1 MKLRSQSMDL
11 ALAWNRVAH
20 SRRLQ
25 RGMGLIE
32 ALVGLAVGLVVAL
45 SVFQVYATWDG
56 RQRTSVA
63 KAEGLS
69 QGALAAYLLE
79 RDLQQAGWGLSNVR
93 AAANCP
99 LQGVDGFNAG
109 GVVSPVLLPVQIRNL
124 GNNNDDLVILYGNSA
139 LRTLHAG
146 ISSGGVQS
154 NTMTLQQG
162 ASGGFLVNDRVLLH
176 DGGSVCW
183 LGGTITQVNNTLD
196 QIVLDGLPPT
206 NVDTLLNMGNAPSLN
221 HWSVMAQTGNN
232 VAGAS
237 ALFQLQRLQQL
248 PGFLPGYA
256 PPPQAAAMA
265 DGIVGLQAQYG
276 GTDGT
281 GGIIWQPRAQT
292 NVMNANASFN
302 WTTVVAIRFGV
313 LSRNEQFEA
322 PVNGVFVTPNQ
333 PVWSGGAFGVTDI
346 QNLQG
351 PTAVW
356 NNYRYQ
362 VHEGVVALRNSTWGQ
377 RVPQ

>member
-11 ALAWNRVAH
+11 ALALNRVVH

-79 RDLQQAGWGLSNVR
+79 RDLQQAGWGLSNVGG
-93 AAANCP
+93 AANCP
-99 LQGVDGFNAG
+99 LQGVTPFNAG
-109 GVVSPVLLPVQIRNL
+109 GVGSPVLLPVQIRNL
-124 GNNNDDLVILYGNSA
+124 GNNDDLVILYGNAA

-146 ISSGGVQS
+146 IASGGVQGS
-154 NTMTLQQG
+154 TLTLRTG
-162 ASGGFLVNDRVLLH
+162 DSGGFLINDRVLLH
-176 DGGSVCW
+176 NVGNVCT
-183 LGGTITQVNNTLD
+183 LGGAITQVNNTTD
-196 QIVLDGLPPT
+196 QIVVDGLPPT
-206 NVDTLLNMGNAPSLN
+206 NVDTLLNMGPAPSLN
-221 HWSVMAQTGNN
+221 HWSVMTQTGNN

-237 ALFQLQRLQQL
+237 ALFLQNR
-248 PGFLPGYA
+248 A
-256 PPPQAAAMA
+256 PAAPQPQAAAMA

-276 GTDGT
+276 VTDGL

-292 NVMNANASFN
+292 NVTNANANFD
-302 WTTVVAIRFGV
+302 WTTVVAIRFGI

-322 PVNGVFVTPNQ
+322 PVNGVSVTPNQ
-333 PVWSGGAFGVTDI
+333 PAWIGGAFGVANI

-362 VHEGVVALRNSTWGQ
+362 VNEGVVALRNSTWGQ

>member
-1 MKLRSQSMDL
+1 MKIRSQSMGL

-25 RGMGLIE
+25 RGLGLIE

-79 RDLQQAGWGLSNVR
+79 RDLQQAGWGLSNVG

-109 GVVSPVLLPVQIRNL
+109 GVVSPMLLPVQIRNL
-124 GNNNDDLVILYGNSA
+124 GNNDDLVILYGNSA
-139 LRTLHAG
+139 FRTLHAG
-146 ISSGGVQS
+146 ISSGGVQN
-154 NTMTLQQG
+154 NTLTLQQG

-176 DGGSVCW
+176 NGGGVCW
-183 LGGTITQVNNTLD
+183 LGGAITQVNNTTD
-196 QIVLDGLPPT
+196 QIVVGGLLQPPT
-206 NVDTLLNMGNAPSLN
+206 NVDTLLNMGPAPSLN

-237 ALFQLQRLQQL
+237 ALFLQNRA
-248 PGFLPGYA
+248 PAA

-276 GTDGT
+276 VTDGA
-281 GGIIWQPRAQT
+281 GGITWQPRAQT
-292 NVMNANASFN
+292 NVMNVNAGFN
-302 WTTVVAIRFGV
+302 WGTVVAIRFGI

-322 PVNGVFVTPNQ
+322 PVNGVPVTPNQ
-333 PVWSGGAFGVTDI
+333 PVWSGGPFGVGNI

-351 PTAVW
+351 QTAVW

>member
-1 MKLRSQSMDL
+1 MGLVL
-11 ALAWNRVAH
+11 ARNRPAH

-25 RGMGLIE
+25 RGLGLIE
-32 ALVGLAVGLVVAL
+32 TLVGLAVGLVVAL

-79 RDLQQAGWGLSNVR
+79 RDLQQAGWGLSNVG

-109 GVVSPVLLPVQIRNL
+109 GVVSPMLLPVQIRNL
-124 GNNNDDLVILYGNSA
+124 GNNDDLVILYGNSA

-146 ISSGGVQS
+146 ISSGGVQN
-154 NTMTLQQG
+154 NTLTLQQG

-176 DGGSVCW
+176 DGGGVCW
-183 LGGTITQVNNTLD
+183 LGGAITQVNNTTD
-196 QIVLDGLPPT
+196 QIVVDGLPPT
-206 NVDTLLNMGNAPSLN
+206 NVDTLLNMGPAPSLN

-232 VAGAS
+232 VVGAS

-276 GTDGT
+276 VTDGA
-281 GGIIWQPRAQT
+281 GGITWQPRAQT
-292 NVMNANASFN
+292 NVMNVNAGFN
-302 WTTVVAIRFGV
+302 WGTVVAIRFGV

-322 PVNGVFVTPNQ
+322 PVNGVPVTPNQ
-333 PVWSGGAFGVTDI
+333 PVWSGGPFGVGNI

-362 VHEGVVALRNSTWGQ
+362 VHEGVVALRNSTWAQ
-377 RVPQ
+377 RVTP